1 MCSIPLFSCKSKGN
15 NNPTTTG
22 VIHKVL
28 VFNCK
33 VRYNKGM
40 IRFKE
45 YLKEEFKTGS
55 LTIFDIDDTLF
66 HTTAQIAVVKDGKII
81 KKLTNQEFNNY
92 TLEAG
97 ESLDFTEF
105 ADAHK
110 FYHESKPITKM
121 MTKAKAI
128 LANSV
133 KNPDSKVVI
142 ITARANFD
150 DRDKFLA
157 TFRKYGFD
165 IDKVRV
171 ERAGNIE
178 GEFIPAFKK
187 AIIIRNYL
195 NTKQFSKVRLF
206 DDSMSNLKEFLKLK
220 KEFPSVTFE
229 AFFANNDGTVKT
241 IK

>member
-1 MCSIPLFSCKSKGN
+1 MKRFS
-15 NNPTTTG
+15 
-22 VIHKVL
+22 
-28 VFNCK
+28 
-33 VRYNKGM
+33 
-40 IRFKE
+40 E
-45 YLKEEFKTGS
+45 YIKEETMTGS

-66 HTTAQIAVVKDGKII
+66 HTTAQIAVKKDGKVIR
-81 KKLTNQEFNNY
+81 KLTNNEFNTY
-92 TLEAG
+92 TLKAG
-97 ESLDFTEF
+97 EEFDFSEF
-105 ADAHK
+105 RDAHK
-110 FYHESKPITKM
+110 FYHESKPIQRM
-121 MTKAKAI
+121 MAKAKAI

-133 KNPDSKVVI
+133 KNPNSKVVI

-150 DRDKFLA
+150 DKDKFLA

-195 NTKQFSKVRLF
+195 NTKQYSKVRLF
-206 DDSMSNLKEFLKLK
+206 DDSMSNLKEFLRLK
-220 KEFPSVTFE
+220 TEFDNVTFE
-229 AFFANNDGTVKT
+229 AFFANPDGSIRT